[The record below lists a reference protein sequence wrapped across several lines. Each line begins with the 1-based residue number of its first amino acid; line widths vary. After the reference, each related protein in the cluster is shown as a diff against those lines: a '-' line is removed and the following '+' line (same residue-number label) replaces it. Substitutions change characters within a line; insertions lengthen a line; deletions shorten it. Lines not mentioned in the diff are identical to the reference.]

1 MRKRFLKKL
10 GILCLPFLP
19 GLDIESDVVLLLLP
33 DDLDGDPVHV
43 GDPEGEPHLS
53 AGPGAEDLGDGVLG
67 GQLGREG
74 LLRLLIAD
82 EHKDLLVGPGEGDLR
97 VVLQRPHGVLPDLRA
112 IDRGSCKE
120 TDEIGKTGKNKKVK
134 RKKKEGKIVKIG
146 KNKEDSE
153 EGENRGHSPLALWSV
168 RKTPSVLGP

>member
-1 MRKRFLKKL
+1 MYT
-10 GILCLPFLP
+10 
-19 GLDIESDVVLLLLP
+19 
-33 DDLDGDPVHV
+33 VH
-43 GDPEGEPHLS
+43 
-53 AGPGAEDLGDGVLG
+53 G

-74 LLRLLIAD
+74 LLLLLVAD
-82 EHKDLLVGPGEGDLR
+82 EDLLVGPGGGDLR